1 MTVNSVPAE
10 ELLRYFDTL
19 SNWGRWGPEDRLGTL
34 NLITADTRRN
44 AASLATDGEVVSL
57 SRDMDPQNPDPLGRG
72 TVLQRYMELDKGSS
86 MTGVDDLD
94 FEAIREYIGI
104 VPHGSHT
111 HLDGLAHFSWRGQ
124 NYNGFDASDTSSTKG
139 AVSLSM
145 HHAHDGILTRGVLLD
160 IAAAHGVP
168 WLEPGYAITPEDL
181 MDAEELQGVAV
192 GAGDAL
198 MVHTG
203 HFARIANEGLHPHNH
218 QPGLGVSCLPFLRE
232 RDISVFGMDGIQD
245 VVPSEYP
252 QMDFVMPIHCV
263 SLVALGLW
271 LIDNMS
277 LSALAEMCAAKKRW
291 QFFFTM
297 LPWRLVGVTSS
308 VVNPIALF

>member
-1 MTVNSVPAE
+1 MNSLPAE

-19 SNWGRWGPEDRLGTL
+19 SNWGRWGPDDRLGTL

-44 AASLATDGEVVSL
+44 AARLATDGEVVSL

-86 MTGVDDLD
+86 MAGVDDLG
-94 FEAIREYIGI
+94 FEAVREYIGI

-111 HLDGLAHFSWRGQ
+111 HLDGLAHFSWRGK
-124 NYNGFDASDTSSTKG
+124 NYNGFDASDTSSTNG

-145 HHAHDGILTRGVLLD
+145 HHAHEGILTRGVLLD
-160 IAAAHGVP
+160 IPAAHGVP
-168 WLEPGYAITPEDL
+168 WLQPGYAITPEDL
-181 MDAEELQGVAV
+181 RAAEERQGVAV

-203 HFARIANEGLHPHNH
+203 HFARIAKEGLHPHNH
-218 QPGLGVSCLPFLRE
+218 QAGLGVSCLPFLRE

-263 SLVALGLW
+263 ALVALGLW

-277 LSALAEMCAAKKRW
+277 LSALAEMCAAKNRW
-291 QFFFTM
+291 EFFFTM
-297 LPWRLVGVTSS
+297 LPWRMVGVTSS